1 MTRYWVIAPFGAK
14 NSEIFDKVWQ
24 FDLENNLISIGWGQI
39 GDISKMSHE
48 TLVEAVTLAYPDRP
62 NSTKSLFV
70 NMLWSIYHEIKPGD
84 IIIARKG
91 RKILAAIGK
100 VKKSG
105 HYAPGRN
112 PYLTSSE
119 DAHPN
124 FLEVEWQ
131 DKPRNKAFEN
141 IVFPMHTVYEI
152 TESQYLPLVEGS
164 PAEPIANSDES
175 IENQNEFVLEK
186 YLEDFIVSNFATIFK
201 GKLKIYED
209 SEGLDG
215 QQYFTDAGAIDILA
229 TEPAT
234 NSFVVLELKKG
245 RSSDRVVG
253 QILRYMGWV
262 KQNLC
267 TDNQSVKGL
276 IICRDPDPKLS
287 YALTMVNNVDVTYYS
302 VSFALRNA
310 PNNS

>member
-1 MTRYWVIAPFGAK
+1 MTRYWVIAPFGSK
-14 NSEIFDKVWQ
+14 DSELFDKVWQ

-39 GDISKMSHE
+39 GDVSQMSHE
-48 TLVEAVTLAYPDRP
+48 ALVKAVALAFPDRP
-62 NSTKSLFV
+62 NATKSLFV
-70 NMLWSIYHEIKPGD
+70 NMLWAVYHEISPGD
-84 IIIARKG
+84 VVIARKG
-91 RKILAAIGK
+91 RKILAGVGK
-100 VKKSG
+100 VKKAG
-105 HYAPGRN
+105 RYIPGRN
-112 PYLTSSE
+112 PHLISS
-119 DAHPN
+119 DDLHPN

-287 YALTMVNNVDVTYYS
+287 YALTMVNNVDVAYYS
-302 VSFALRNA
+302 VSFALRNR
-310 PNNS
+310 P